1 MIKKGLILEGG
12 AMRGIFTAG
21 VLDVFLEKGIKFDG
35 AVGVS
40 AGAVFG
46 VSFKSEQQGRS
57 LRYNLRYC
65 RDKRYC
71 SLYSLIKTG
80 DLYGAEFCYYELPL
94 RLDKMDDEAFKN
106 NPMEFY
112 VVATDVETGL
122 PVYKMLSS
130 ANGDTEWVR
139 ASASMP
145 FVSKIVE
152 ADGKKLLDGGIA
164 DSVPLEYFEKLG
176 YNKNVVILTKPKGY
190 YKKPNKL
197 IPFMAGKYKKYPE
210 LIKTLK
216 NRHLMYIK
224 QMEYINEKEARGE
237 IFVIRPD
244 SALPASRV
252 EKNPEVIKETYN
264 LGRKKAE
271 EVINELLRFMEKQ
284 I

>member
-1 MIKKGLILEGG
+1 MIKKGLVLEGG

-46 VSFKSEQQGRS
+46 VSFKSEQHGRS
-57 LRYNLRYC
+57 IRYNLKYC

-71 SLYSLIKTG
+71 SLHSLLKTG

-94 RLDKMDDEAFKN
+94 KLDKMDDEAFKA

-122 PVYKMLSS
+122 PVYKKLAS
-130 ANGDTEWVR
+130 ANGETEWVR

-145 FVSKIVE
+145 FVSRIVE
-152 ADGKKLLDGGIA
+152 TDGKKLLDGGIS

-197 IPFMAGKYKKYPE
+197 ISVMVRKYKKYPGFV
-210 LIKTLK
+210 KTLK
-216 NRHLMYIK
+216 NRHTMYNK
-224 QMEYINEKEARGE
+224 QMEYINEKEAKGE

-244 SALPASRV
+244 FRLPTSRV
-252 EKNPEVIKETYN
+252 ESNPAVIKETYN

-271 EVINELLRFMEKQ
+271 ETVEDLLRFMEE
-284 I
+284 